1 MAARPHRLSLGLVE
15 RWPLEVGLVPRRCT
29 ILTRRSQNT
38 CNARAEMSQSVLD
51 RTGFRDT
58 NIAEQTRRSAACA
71 VGMGGC
77 AQGREVRRYYRGAGD
92 TVQSASSRGSSSPGV
107 ARTATAQARLLSALV
122 RRSRQACGRTAP
134 SSSAMCS
141 SADVCDQFC
150 RDTNFD
156 HVLNG

>member
-1 MAARPHRLSLGLVE
+1 MLTLGLELNVTV
-15 RWPLEVGLVPRRCT
+15 LYGLVPRRCT

-77 AQGREVRRYYRGAGD
+77 AQDREVRRYYRGAGD

-107 ARTATAQARLLSALV
+107 ARTKTTQARFLSALV
-122 RRSRQACGRTAP
+122 RRSWQACGRTE
-134 SSSAMCS
+134 
-141 SADVCDQFC
+141 
-150 RDTNFD
+150 
-156 HVLNG
+156 

>member
-1 MAARPHRLSLGLVE
+1 
-15 RWPLEVGLVPRRCT
+15 
-29 ILTRRSQNT
+29 
-38 CNARAEMSQSVLD
+38 MSQSVLD

-107 ARTATAQARLLSALV
+107 ARTKTAQARLLSALV
-122 RRSRQACGRTAP
+122 RCCRQACGRTAP

-141 SADVCDQFC
+141 SVRDSNQF
-150 RDTNFD
+150 RSDTNYELRLIWYQKRNMALERATVGIGVGWDPGLETRALFRKVIRT
-156 HVLNG
+156 HVRLLI